1 LFTALKVQNAKSNK
15 PVIEAVMTPE
25 KNARNELKKVARLGE
40 PITYQALA
48 KALNLLPP
56 NTIHQVTITLE
67 KLIEEDAES
76 GLPLIASLVISKAR
90 GGLPAPGFFNCVER
104 VGLVS
109 PTSTSAEGKDFYN
122 IEFDRAVSF
131 WGA

>member
-1 LFTALKVQNAKSNK
+1 MQNTKYNK
-15 PVIEAVMTPE
+15 PTTEAVMSPE
-25 KNARNELKKVARLGE
+25 KNARNELKKVAKLGE

-56 NTIHQVTITLE
+56 HTIHQVTITLE
-67 KLIEEDAES
+67 KLIEEDAKS
-76 GLPLIASLVISKAR
+76 GHPLIASLVISKAR
-90 GGLPAPGFFNCVER
+90 GRLPAPGFFNCVER

-109 PTSTSAEGKDFYN
+109 PTSTSTEVDDFYN
-122 IEFDRAVSF
+122 TEFDRAVSF

>member
-1 LFTALKVQNAKSNK
+1 MS
-15 PVIEAVMTPE
+15 PE
-25 KNARNELKKVARLGE
+25 KNARNELKKIAKLGE

-56 NTIHQVTITLE
+56 HTIHQVTITLE

-76 GLPLIASLVISKAR
+76 GHPLIASLVISKAR

-109 PTSTSAEGKDFYN
+109 PTSTSTEGKDFYN

>member
-1 LFTALKVQNAKSNK
+1 MQNTKYNK
-15 PVIEAVMTPE
+15 PTTEAVMSPE
-25 KNARNELKKVARLGE
+25 KNARNELKKVAKLGE

-56 NTIHQVTITLE
+56 HTIHQVTITLE
-67 KLIEEDAES
+67 KLIEEDAKS
-76 GLPLIASLVISKAR
+76 GHPLIASLVISKAR

-109 PTSTSAEGKDFYN
+109 PTSTSTEVDDFYN
-122 IEFDRAVSF
+122 TEFDRAVSF
-131 WGA
+131 CGA

>member
-1 LFTALKVQNAKSNK
+1 MS
-15 PVIEAVMTPE
+15 PE
-25 KNARNELKKVARLGE
+25 KNARNELKKVAKLGE

-56 NTIHQVTITLE
+56 HTIHQVTITLE
-67 KLIEEDAES
+67 KLIEEDAKS
-76 GLPLIASLVISKAR
+76 GHPLIASLVISKAR

-109 PTSTSAEGKDFYN
+109 PTSTSTEVDDFYN
-122 IEFDRAVSF
+122 TEFDRAVSF

>member
-1 LFTALKVQNAKSNK
+1 MQNTKYNK
-15 PVIEAVMTPE
+15 PTTEAVMSPE
-25 KNARNELKKVARLGE
+25 KNARNELKKVAKLGE

-56 NTIHQVTITLE
+56 HTIHQVTITLE
-67 KLIEEDAES
+67 KLIEEDAKS
-76 GLPLIASLVISKAR
+76 CHPLIASLVISKAR

-109 PTSTSAEGKDFYN
+109 PTSTSTEVDDFYN
-122 IEFDRAVSF
+122 TEFDRAVSF

>member
-1 LFTALKVQNAKSNK
+1 MQNTKYNK
-15 PVIEAVMTPE
+15 PTTEAVMSPE
-25 KNARNELKKVARLGE
+25 KNARNELKKVAKLGE

-56 NTIHQVTITLE
+56 HTIHQVTITLE
-67 KLIEEDAES
+67 KLIEEDTKS
-76 GLPLIASLVISKAR
+76 GHPLIASLVISKAR

-109 PTSTSAEGKDFYN
+109 PTSTSTEVDDFYN
-122 IEFDRAVSF
+122 TEFDRAVSF

>member
-1 LFTALKVQNAKSNK
+1 MQNTKYNK
-15 PVIEAVMTPE
+15 PTTEAVMSPE
-25 KNARNELKKVARLGE
+25 KNARNELKKVAKLGE

-56 NTIHQVTITLE
+56 HTIHKVTITLE
-67 KLIEEDAES
+67 KLIEEDAKS
-76 GLPLIASLVISKAR
+76 GHPLIASLVISKAR

-109 PTSTSAEGKDFYN
+109 PTSTSTEVDDFYN
-122 IEFDRAVSF
+122 TEFDRAVSF

>member
-1 LFTALKVQNAKSNK
+1 MQNIKYNK
-15 PVIEAVMTPE
+15 PTTEAVMSPE
-25 KNARNELKKVARLGE
+25 KNARNELKKVAKLGE

-56 NTIHQVTITLE
+56 HTIHQVTITLE
-67 KLIEEDAES
+67 KLIEEDAKS
-76 GLPLIASLVISKAR
+76 GHPLIASLVISKAR

-109 PTSTSAEGKDFYN
+109 PTSTSTEVDDFYN
-122 IEFDRAVSF
+122 TEFDRAVSF

>member
-1 LFTALKVQNAKSNK
+1 MQNTK
-15 PVIEAVMTPE
+15 PNEPATEAVMSPE
-25 KNARNELKKVARLGE
+25 KNARNELKKIAKLGE

-56 NTIHQVTITLE
+56 HTIHQVTITLE
-67 KLIEEDAES
+67 KLIEEDAKS
-76 GLPLIASLVISKAR
+76 GHPLIASLVISKAR

-104 VGLVS
+104 VGLAA
-109 PTSTSAEGKDFYN
+109 PTSTSTEVEDFYN
-122 IEFDRAVSF
+122 TEFDRAVSF

>member
-1 LFTALKVQNAKSNK
+1 MQNTKSNK
-15 PVIEAVMTPE
+15 PATEAVMSPE
-25 KNARNELKKVARLGE
+25 KNARNVLRKIAKLGE

-48 KALNLLPP
+48 KALKLVPP
-56 NTIHQVTITLE
+56 HTIHQLTITLE

-76 GLPLIASLVISKAR
+76 GHPLIASLVISKAR

-109 PTSTSAEGKDFYN
+109 PTSTGVEDFYN
-122 IEFDRAVSF
+122 TEFDRAVSF

>member
-1 LFTALKVQNAKSNK
+1 MQNTKYNK
-15 PVIEAVMTPE
+15 PTTEAVMSPE
-25 KNARNELKKVARLGE
+25 KNARNELKKVAKLGE

-56 NTIHQVTITLE
+56 HTIHQVTITLE
-67 KLIEEDAES
+67 KLIEEDAKS
-76 GLPLIASLVISKAR
+76 GHPLIASLVISKAR
-90 GGLPAPGFFNCVER
+90 GGLPAHGFFNCVER

-109 PTSTSAEGKDFYN
+109 PTSTSTEVDDFYN
-122 IEFDRAVSF
+122 TEFDRAVSF

>member
-1 LFTALKVQNAKSNK
+1 MQNTKYNK
-15 PVIEAVMTPE
+15 PTTEAVMSPE
-25 KNARNELKKVARLGE
+25 KNARNELKKVAKLGE

-56 NTIHQVTITLE
+56 HTIHQVTITLE
-67 KLIEEDAES
+67 KLIEEDAKS
-76 GLPLIASLVISKAR
+76 GHPLIASLVISKAR
-90 GGLPAPGFFNCVER
+90 CGLPAPGFFNCVER

-109 PTSTSAEGKDFYN
+109 PTSTSTEVDDFYN
-122 IEFDRAVSF
+122 TEFDRAVSF

>member
-1 LFTALKVQNAKSNK
+1 MQNTKYNK
-15 PVIEAVMTPE
+15 PTTESVMSPE
-25 KNARNELKKVARLGE
+25 KNARNELKKVAKLGE

-56 NTIHQVTITLE
+56 HIIHQVTITLE
-67 KLIEEDAES
+67 KLIEEDAKS
-76 GLPLIASLVISKAR
+76 GHPLIASLVISKAR

-104 VGLVS
+104 VGLIS
-109 PTSTSAEGKDFYN
+109 PTSTSTEVDDFYN
-122 IEFDRAVSF
+122 TEFDRAVSF

>member
-1 LFTALKVQNAKSNK
+1 MQNTKSNK
-15 PVIEAVMTPE
+15 PATKAVMSPE
-25 KNARNELKKVARLGE
+25 KNARNELQKIAKLGE
-40 PITYQALA
+40 PITYQAFA

-56 NTIHQVTITLE
+56 HTIHQVTITLE
-67 KLIEEDAES
+67 KLIEEDAEA
-76 GLPLIASLVISKAR
+76 GHPLIASLVISKAR

>member
-1 LFTALKVQNAKSNK
+1 MQNTKYNK
-15 PVIEAVMTPE
+15 PTTEAVMSPE
-25 KNARNELKKVARLGE
+25 KNARNELKKVAKLGE

-56 NTIHQVTITLE
+56 HTIHQVTITLE
-67 KLIEEDAES
+67 KLIEEDAKS
-76 GLPLIASLVISKAR
+76 GHPLIASLVISKAR
-90 GGLPAPGFFNCVER
+90 GGLPAPCFFNCVER

-109 PTSTSAEGKDFYN
+109 PTSTSTEVDDFYN
-122 IEFDRAVSF
+122 TEFDRAVSF

>member
-1 LFTALKVQNAKSNK
+1 MQNTKYNK
-15 PVIEAVMTPE
+15 PTTEAVMSPE
-25 KNARNELKKVARLGE
+25 KNARNELKKVAKLGE

-56 NTIHQVTITLE
+56 HTIHQITITLE
-67 KLIEEDAES
+67 KLIEEDAKS
-76 GLPLIASLVISKAR
+76 GHPLIASLVISKAR

-109 PTSTSAEGKDFYN
+109 PTSTSTEVDDFYN
-122 IEFDRAVSF
+122 TEFDRAVSF

>member
-1 LFTALKVQNAKSNK
+1 MQNTKYNK
-15 PVIEAVMTPE
+15 PTTDAVMSPE
-25 KNARNELKKVARLGE
+25 KNARNELKKVAKLGE

-56 NTIHQVTITLE
+56 HTIHQVTITLE
-67 KLIEEDAES
+67 KLIEEDAKS
-76 GLPLIASLVISKAR
+76 GHPLIASLVISKAR

-109 PTSTSAEGKDFYN
+109 PTSTSTEVDDFYN
-122 IEFDRAVSF
+122 TEFDRAVSF

>member
-1 LFTALKVQNAKSNK
+1 MQNTK
-15 PVIEAVMTPE
+15 PNEPATKAVMSPE
-25 KNARNELKKVARLGE
+25 KNARNELKKVAKLGE

-56 NTIHQVTITLE
+56 HTIHQVTITLE
-67 KLIEEDAES
+67 KLIEEDAKS
-76 GLPLIASLVISKAR
+76 GHPLIASLVISKAR

-104 VGLVS
+104 VGLIS
-109 PTSTSAEGKDFYN
+109 PTSTSTEVDDFYN
-122 IEFDRAVSF
+122 TEFDRAVSF